1 MSGNHNHGHDAGR
14 GLGFGFLIN
23 TSFVVIEFTAGIF
36 SNSLALISDSVHNL
50 TDSFSILL
58 SYLANR
64 IGKRQAD
71 TTKTFGYGRATILAA
86 AINATILLVTSV
98 FIFYEAYQRLM
109 HPEPV
114 SGGIVAIIAAIGIL
128 SNGAVAFVVSRN
140 KHDLNSRAI
149 FVSNLMDTLSSLG
162 ALIAGIVILVT
173 HQTWADPLISLLI
186 GVLLLRAAWE
196 IIRDASSVLLE
207 SVPKGIDALKVK
219 ESILGIEHIRDLDDL
234 HIWTM
239 GAGEAALSC
248 HIVIDDCS
256 VKEGV
261 KIVSVLKQMLSTKY
275 SITHSTIETQTES
288 GPHDNERA
296 DEGLSA
302 LHL

>member
-14 GLGFGFLIN
+14 GLGFGFLTN
-23 TSFVVIEFTAGIF
+23 TSFVVIEFTAGVF

-58 SYLANR
+58 SYLANH

-196 IIRDASSVLLE
+196 IIRDASSVFLE
-207 SVPKGIDALKVK
+207 SVPKGIHALKVK
-219 ESILGIEHIRDLDDL
+219 ESILAIEHIRDLDDL

-261 KIVSVLKQMLSTKY
+261 KIVSALKQMLSAKY
-275 SITHSTIETQTES
+275 KITHSTIETQTES

-302 LHL
+302 LHT

>member
-1 MSGNHNHGHDAGR
+1 MSGNHDHGHDAGR

-58 SYLANR
+58 SYFANR

-71 TTKTFGYGRATILAA
+71 HSKTFGYGRATILAA
-86 AINATILLVTSV
+86 SINATILLVTSF

-114 SGGIVAIIAAIGIL
+114 SGGVVAIIAAIGIL

-186 GVLLLRAAWE
+186 GALLLRAAWE
-196 IIRDASSVLLE
+196 IIREASSVLLE

-248 HIVIDDCS
+248 HIVVDDCS
-256 VKEGV
+256 VKESV
-261 KIVSVLKQMLSTKY
+261 KIVSTLKQMLSAKY
-275 SITHSTIETQTES
+275 KITHSTIETQTES

-302 LHL
+302 IHS

>member
-1 MSGNHNHGHDAGR
+1 MSENHTHDAGR

-23 TSFVVIEFTAGIF
+23 TTFVVLEFTAGIF
-36 SNSLALISDSVHNL
+36 SNSLALISDSIHNL

-58 SYLANR
+58 SYFANR

-71 TTKTFGYGRATILAA
+71 ISKTFGYGRATILAA
-86 AINATILLVTSV
+86 AINATILLLTSF
-98 FIFYEAYQRLM
+98 FIFHEAYQRLM
-109 HPEPV
+109 NPQPV
-114 SGGIVAIIAAIGIL
+114 SGGIVAIIALIGIL

-149 FVSNLMDTLSSLG
+149 FLSNIMDTVSSLG

-173 HQTWADPLISLLI
+173 KQTWADPLISLLI
-186 GVLLLRAAWE
+186 GVLLLRAAWG
-196 IIRDASSVLLE
+196 IIREASSILLE

-219 ESILGIEHIRDLDDL
+219 ESILAIPHIRDLDDL

-261 KIVSVLKQMLSTKY
+261 KIVSSLKQMLAEKY
-275 SITHSTIETQTES
+275 NITHSTVETQTES

-296 DEGLSA
+296 DEGLSS
-302 LHL
+302 LHT

>member
-14 GLGFGFLIN
+14 GLGLGFLIN

-36 SNSLALISDSVHNL
+36 SNSLVLISDSVHNL

-114 SGGIVAIIAAIGIL
+114 NGGIVAIIAAIGIL

-140 KHDLNSRAI
+140 KHDINSRAI

-162 ALIAGIVILVT
+162 ALIAGIIILVT
-173 HQTWADPLISLLI
+173 HQTWADPLISLLS
-186 GVLLLRAAWE
+186 GVLLFRAAWE
-196 IIRDASSVLLE
+196 IIREASSVLLE

-219 ESILGIEHIRDLDDL
+219 ESILGIEHVRDLDDL

-261 KIVSVLKQMLSTKY
+261 QIVSVLKEMLSTKY
-275 SITHSTIETQTES
+275 KITHSTIETQTES

-296 DEGLSA
+296 DEGLSSIQR
-302 LHL
+302 